1 MGRAPRLARFFAI
14 CLVFQRT
21 RRFGF
26 WAGAFRIYAAGNIE
40 ALTHLYLVN
49 SVRQYDI
56 SVGHLT
62 LEHNYPRSKAEPST
76 VSVDVNA
83 ILEDLTAE
91 VLRVGSWV
99 NVLGYV
105 RDSTSPALSFSSS
118 QLDSQE
124 SNGAVSTTL
133 PAKVPSRPVY
143 VDAVMVFPAGAIAL
157 GEYERILRNSQD
169 VERRLRHRD

>member
-1 MGRAPRLARFFAI
+1 MFTGGHEDPFSGLVRLD
-14 CLVFQRT
+14 LHQRVKRT
-21 RRFGF
+21 TNSISG
-26 WAGAFRIYAAGNIE
+26 
-40 ALTHLYLVN
+40 N

-56 SVGHLT
+56 SVGHLI
-62 LEHNYPRSKAEPST
+62 LEHNYPRNRAEPSV

-105 RDSTSPALSFSSS
+105 RDSASPAISFSSS
-118 QLDSQE
+118 QLDSQQLD
-124 SNGAVSTTL
+124 GDMGTMT
-133 PAKVPSRPVY
+133 PAKVPPRPVY
-143 VDAVMVFPAGAIAL
+143 IDAVMAFPAGAIAL

-169 VERRLRHRD
+169 VERRLRFRS